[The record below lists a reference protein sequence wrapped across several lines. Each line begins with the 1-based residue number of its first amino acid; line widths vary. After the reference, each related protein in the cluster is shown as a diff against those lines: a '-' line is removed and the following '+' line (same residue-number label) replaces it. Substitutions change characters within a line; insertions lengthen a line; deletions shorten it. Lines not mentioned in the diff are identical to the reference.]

1 MTEIELQYQALKQ
14 LQRNP
19 RLTQRQLAEIL
30 GVSLGKTNYLV
41 KSLLDVGWL
50 KLENFRKSDN
60 KMGYIYL
67 LTPKGIAQKAAITR
81 RFLERKKSEYERLV
95 LEIEALEI
103 EALEGEVL
111 AQEPK
116 E

>member
-1 MTEIELQYQALKQ
+1 MTDIELQYQALKQ

-19 RLTQRQLAEIL
+19 KLTQRELAEIL

-41 KSLLDVGWL
+41 KSLLDIGWL

-67 LTPKGIAQKAAITR
+67 LTPMGIAQKAAITR
-81 RFLERKKSEYERLV
+81 RFLDRKRSEYERLV
-95 LEIEALEI
+95 LEIEALES
-103 EALEGEVL
+103 EVSAPE
-111 AQEPK
+111 AQE
-116 E
+116 

>member
-1 MTEIELQYQALKQ
+1 MTDIELQYQALKQ

-19 RLTQRQLAEIL
+19 NLTQRQLAEIL

-60 KMGYIYL
+60 KTGYIYL
-67 LTPKGIAQKAAITR
+67 LTPMGIAEKAAITR
-81 RFLERKKSEYERLV
+81 RFLDRKRAEYERLV
-95 LEIEALEI
+95 LEIKKLES
-103 EALEGEVL
+103 EVSAPE
-111 AQEPK
+111 AQE
-116 E
+116 

>member
-1 MTEIELQYQALKQ
+1 MTDIELQYQALKQ

-19 RLTQRQLAEIL
+19 NLTQRELAEIL

-67 LTPKGIAQKAAITR
+67 LTPKGIAEKAAITR
-81 RFLERKKSEYERLV
+81 RFLDRKRSEYDRLV
-95 LEIEALEI
+95 LEIETLEKEVSAS
-103 EALEGEVL
+103 EAL
-111 AQEPK
+111 K
-116 E
+116 

>member
-1 MTEIELQYQALKQ
+1 MTDIELQYQALKQ

-19 RLTQRQLAEIL
+19 KLTQRQLAEIL

-67 LTPKGIAQKAAITR
+67 LTPMGIAEKAAITR
-81 RFLERKKSEYERLV
+81 RFLDRKRSEYERLV
-95 LEIEALEI
+95 LEIETLEN
-103 EALEGEVL
+103 EVSAPE
-111 AQEPK
+111 AQE
-116 E
+116 

>member
-1 MTEIELQYQALKQ
+1 MTDIELQYQALKQ

-19 RLTQRQLAEIL
+19 KLTQRQLAEIL

-60 KMGYIYL
+60 KVGYIYL
-67 LTPKGIAQKAAITR
+67 LTPMGIAEKAAITR
-81 RFLERKKSEYERLV
+81 RFLDRKRSEYERLV
-95 LEIEALEI
+95 LEIETLEN
-103 EALEGEVL
+103 EVSAPE
-111 AQEPK
+111 AQE
-116 E
+116 

>member
-1 MTEIELQYQALKQ
+1 MTDIELQYQALKQ

-19 RLTQRQLAEIL
+19 KLTQRQLAEIL

-67 LTPKGIAQKAAITR
+67 LTPMGIVEKAAITR
-81 RFLERKKSEYERLV
+81 RFLDRKRSEYERLV
-95 LEIEALEI
+95 LEIEALES
-103 EALEGEVL
+103 EVSAPE
-111 AQEPK
+111 AQE
-116 E
+116 